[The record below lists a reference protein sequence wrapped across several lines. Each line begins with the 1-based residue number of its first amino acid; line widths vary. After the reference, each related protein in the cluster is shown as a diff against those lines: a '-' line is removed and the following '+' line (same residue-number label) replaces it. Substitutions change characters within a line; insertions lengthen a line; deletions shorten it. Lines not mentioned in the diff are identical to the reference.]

1 MKLPAL
7 INMKEMRMNFNIKQD
22 LIDSGFEGFIPI
34 KDLWIDKSMIPKEM
48 GVYMILNTEND
59 VEFINPGVGGFF
71 KGKDPN
77 VDILTL
83 KEKYVKS
90 LVVYIGK
97 AGSSSSKATLFSRL
111 GQYLNFGLTKNIG
124 HYGGRYI
131 WQIKKHANLL
141 VCWKALNAEEPIHIE
156 KELLSFFK
164 EEYGKL
170 PFANLI
176 G

>member
-1 MKLPAL
+1 
-7 INMKEMRMNFNIKQD
+7 MNFNIKQD
-22 LIDSGFEGFIPI
+22 LIDSGFEGFVAI
-34 KDLWIDKSMIPKEM
+34 KDLWIDKSIIPKEM
-48 GVYMILNTEND
+48 GVYMILNTEHD
-59 VEFINPGVGGFF
+59 VKFINPGVGGFF

-77 VDILTL
+77 VDIQSL
-83 KEKYVKS
+83 KEKYVES

-97 AGSSSSKATLFSRL
+97 AGGSSSKATLFSRL
-111 GQYLNFGLTKNIG
+111 GQYLRFGLTKNVG

-131 WQIKKHANLL
+131 WQIKNHDNLV
-141 VCWKALNAEEPIHIE
+141 VCWKVLNFEEPTIVE

>member
-1 MKLPAL
+1 
-7 INMKEMRMNFNIKQD
+7 MKEMRMNFNTKQD
-22 LIDSGFEGFIPI
+22 LIDSGFEGFVSI

-48 GVYMILNTEND
+48 GVYMILNTKND

-97 AGSSSSKATLFSRL
+97 AGGSSSKATLFSRL
-111 GQYLNFGLTKNIG
+111 GQYLSFGLSKNVG

-131 WQIKKHANLL
+131 WQIKNHSNLV
-141 VCWKALNAEEPIHIE
+141 VCWKTLSSEEPIFIE

-164 EEYGKL
+164 EEYSKL
-170 PFANLI
+170 PFANLM

>member
-1 MKLPAL
+1 
-7 INMKEMRMNFNIKQD
+7 MNFNIKQD
-22 LIDSGFEGFIPI
+22 LIDSGFEGFVAI
-34 KDLWIDKSMIPKEM
+34 KDLWIDKSIIPKEM
-48 GVYMILNTEND
+48 GVYMILNTEHD
-59 VEFINPGVGGFF
+59 VKFINPGVGGFF

-77 VDILTL
+77 VDIQSL
-83 KEKYVKS
+83 KEKYVES

-97 AGSSSSKATLFSRL
+97 AGGSSSKATLFSRL
-111 GQYLNFGLTKNIG
+111 GQYLRFGLTKNVA

-131 WQIKKHANLL
+131 WQIKNHNNL
-141 VCWKALNAEEPIHIE
+141 VVSWKVLNVEEPIIVE